1 MKVASVEWQKNE
13 WKRIDKPRTLVDK
26 IKEYLGR
33 AAKEQVDIIVFP
45 GFTGCFYQ
53 QLSCPDNRSVR
64 SLINKSDA
72 GEYIEQ
78 VKTLSQNY
86 NMAICPGSYWQKEKG
101 NIYHE
106 SCLIIDGEVQF
117 KQRQIYLACWER
129 ELGFSRGTKIELKEI
144 KDWKLAL
151 IISTDVFYPQV
162 SRMVALRGAD
172 IVLSPIGFIG
182 EKNRSLQISGIWQE
196 VQQNQ
201 FFAVESGFNGFLG
214 EQSFWGES
222 VIYAPL
228 EMTKKGDGYLERS
241 RGQKSLIVTQLD
253 NEQRKKAISKFDVL
267 SQLNREFY
275 WQMKMFKHLK
285 EDECREYRSLDRKM
299 V

>member
-13 WKRIDKPRTLVDK
+13 WKRIDKQKALIYK
-26 IKEYLGR
+26 IKEYLEKAIEG
-33 AAKEQVDIIVFP
+33 QVDIIVFP

-53 QLSCPDNRSVR
+53 QLNYPNKNLQG
-64 SLINKSDA
+64 LIKEADSR
-72 GEYIEQ
+72 EYIEQ
-78 VKTLSQNY
+78 VKELSQNY
-86 NMAICPGSYWQKEKG
+86 KIAICPGSYWQKEKN

-106 SCLIIDGEVQF
+106 SSLIIDGEVQL
-117 KQRQIYLACWER
+117 KQQQIYLMRWER

-144 KDWKLAL
+144 KDWKVAL

-162 SRMVALRGAD
+162 SRMAALKGAD
-172 IVLSPIGFIG
+172 IVLSPVGFTG
-182 EKNRSLQISGIWQE
+182 EKNRSLQISGMWQE

-222 VIYAPL
+222 VIYALL
-228 EMTKKGDGYLERS
+228 EMTKEEDGYLERS
-241 RGQKSLIVTQLD
+241 SGQKSLIIAELD
-253 NEQRKKAISKFDVL
+253 NKKRKKAISKFDVL

-275 WQMKMFKHLK
+275 RQMKMFRGK
-285 EDECREYRSLDRKM
+285 
-299 V
+299 

>member
-1 MKVASVEWQKNE
+1 MKVASVEWKKNE
-13 WKRIDKPRTLVDK
+13 WKRIDEPRTLVYE
-26 IKEYLGR
+26 IKEYLEK
-33 AAKEQVDIIVFP
+33 AIKEQIDIIVFP
-45 GFTGCFYQ
+45 GFTGCFFQ
-53 QLSCPDNRSVR
+53 QLSCPDRSIR
-64 SLINKSDA
+64 SIINEADS

-78 VKTLSQNY
+78 VKELSRRY
-86 NMAICPGSYWQKEKG
+86 KIAICPGSYWQKEEN

-106 SCLIIDGEVQF
+106 SCLIINGEVQLT
-117 KQRQIYLACWER
+117 QRQIYLARWER

-162 SRMVALRGAD
+162 SRRVVLKGAD
-172 IVLSPIGFIG
+172 IVLSPVGFTG
-182 EKNRSLQISGIWQE
+182 EKNRSLQISGMWQE

-201 FFAVESGFNGFLG
+201 FFAVESGFSGFLG

-228 EMTKKGDGYLERS
+228 EMTEAGDGYLERS
-241 RGQKSLIVTQLD
+241 NGQQSLIIAQLD
-253 NEQRKKAISKFDVL
+253 NKKRRKAILKFDVL

-275 WQMKMFKHLK
+275 QQMKMF
-285 EDECREYRSLDRKM
+285 RGR
-299 V
+299 

>member
-1 MKVASVEWQKNE
+1 MKAASVEWQKSE
-13 WKRIDKPRTLVDK
+13 WQRIDKSKALIYK
-26 IKEYLGR
+26 IKKYLEK
-33 AAKEQVDIIVFP
+33 AIKEQVDIIVFP
-45 GFTGCFYQ
+45 AFTGCFFQ

-64 SLINKSDA
+64 SIINKADS

-78 VKTLSQNY
+78 VKELSQGHK
-86 NMAICPGSYWQKEKG
+86 IVVCPGSYWQKEKG

-106 SCLIIDGEVQF
+106 SCLIINGEVQL
-117 KQRQIYLACWER
+117 KQRQIYLARWER
-129 ELGFSRGTKIELKEI
+129 ESGFSRGIKIELKKI
-144 KDWKLAL
+144 KDWSIAL

-162 SRMVALRGAD
+162 SRMAALKGAD
-172 IVLSPIGFIG
+172 IVLSPVGFTG
-182 EKNRSLQISGIWQE
+182 EKNRALQISGMWQE

-228 EMTKKGDGYLERS
+228 EMTEEGDGYLERS
-241 RGQKSLIVTQLD
+241 SGQQSLIIAELD
-253 NEQRKKAISKFDVL
+253 NKKRRKAISKFDVL

-275 WQMKMFKHLK
+275 QQMKMFRGK
-285 EDECREYRSLDRKM
+285 
-299 V
+299 

>member
-1 MKVASVEWQKNE
+1 M
-13 WKRIDKPRTLVDK
+13 
-26 IKEYLGR
+26 
-33 AAKEQVDIIVFP
+33 
-45 GFTGCFYQ
+45 
-53 QLSCPDNRSVR
+53 
-64 SLINKSDA
+64 
-72 GEYIEQ
+72 
-78 VKTLSQNY
+78 
-86 NMAICPGSYWQKEKG
+86 
-101 NIYHE
+101 
-106 SCLIIDGEVQF
+106 
-117 KQRQIYLACWER
+117 
-129 ELGFSRGTKIELKEI
+129 GFSRGTKIELREI
-144 KDWKLAL
+144 KNWKIAL

-162 SRMVALRGAD
+162 SRLIALRGAD

-182 EKNRSLQISGIWQE
+182 EKNRFLQISGMWQE

-201 FFAVESGFNGFLG
+201 FFAVESGFHGFLG

-241 RGQKSLIVTQLD
+241 RGQKSLIVAQLD

>member
-1 MKVASVEWQKNE
+1 MKVASVEWKKNE
-13 WKRIDKPRTLVDK
+13 WKRIDEPRTLVYK
-26 IKEYLGR
+26 IKEYLEK
-33 AAKEQVDIIVFP
+33 AIKEQINIIVFP
-45 GFTGCFYQ
+45 GFTGCFFQ
-53 QLSCPDNRSVR
+53 QLSCPDRSIR
-64 SLINKSDA
+64 SIINEADS

-78 VKTLSQNY
+78 VKELSRRY
-86 NMAICPGSYWQKEKG
+86 KIAICPGSYWQKEEN

-106 SCLIIDGEVQF
+106 SCLIINGEVQLT
-117 KQRQIYLACWER
+117 QRQIYLARWER

-162 SRMVALRGAD
+162 SRRVVLKGAD
-172 IVLSPIGFIG
+172 IVLSPVGFTG
-182 EKNRSLQISGIWQE
+182 EKNRSLQISGMWQE

-201 FFAVESGFNGFLG
+201 FFAVESGFSGFLG

-228 EMTKKGDGYLERS
+228 EMTEAGDGYLERS
-241 RGQKSLIVTQLD
+241 NGQQSLIIAQLD
-253 NEQRKKAISKFDVL
+253 NKKRRKAILKFDVL

-275 WQMKMFKHLK
+275 QQMKMF
-285 EDECREYRSLDRKM
+285 RGR
-299 V
+299 